1 MRNLGQ
7 NLADTPIR
15 SNCVTPLWTATG
27 LVPAQLMKEKLG
39 IVSQPPETIAN
50 AVALLMA
57 DPERNGQT
65 ILSKQGRH
73 KEVDKLLLR
82 TVFEFTEP
90 GEGDGPSGPK
100 VGQKK
105 FMEMM
110 ASLGN

>member
-1 MRNLGQ
+1 MRNIKE

-39 IVSQPPETIAN
+39 IVSQPPDTIAN

-73 KEVDKLLLR
+73 KEVDRLLLK
-82 TVFEFTEP
+82 TVFDFTEP
-90 GEGDGPSGPK
+90 GEGDGPAGPR

-105 FMEMM
+105 FMEML